1 MRHKPHAHRHRGISC
16 AHRAE
21 PSASKTRAPRHP
33 PPTPVGNITAMR
45 PHPTPAF
52 AHRPRSRRWVLAWGL
67 SGFVPAW
74 ASRRTGWW
82 WGQVQH
88 VTDGDTV
95 WLRQAPTQQAVK
107 VRLAGLDA
115 PEICQHWG
123 RESRQ
128 ALASVLQRG
137 RWVAVHPLAT
147 DVYGRTVAQLWA
159 GGWDVS
165 AWMVAQ
171 GHAWADPR
179 DGRLMALQQQAQQA
193 GRGLFASPA
202 ASPKAFRRW
211 YGACQAA

>member
-1 MRHKPHAHRHRGISC
+1 
-16 AHRAE
+16 
-21 PSASKTRAPRHP
+21 
-33 PPTPVGNITAMR
+33 
-45 PHPTPAF
+45 
-52 AHRPRSRRWVLAWGL
+52 
-67 SGFVPAW
+67 
-74 ASRRTGWW
+74 
-82 WGQVQH
+82 
-88 VTDGDTV
+88 VTDGDTA
-95 WLRQAPTQQAVK
+95 WFRQALSAQAVK

-137 RWVAVHPLAT
+137 RWVAVQPRAT
-147 DVYGRTVAQLWA
+147 DGYGRTVAQVWA

-179 DGRLMALQQQAQQA
+179 DPRLMALQAQAQQA

-202 ASPKAFRRW
+202 VLPKDFRRW
-211 YGACQAA
+211 HGSCQAA